1 MGTLKAGSSPGDGQ
15 AEAKQNGNMLRVAI
29 SFGPQH
35 GLVIAHQVQEAIPT
49 AKMNGYRGNEMVRAK

>member
-1 MGTLKAGSSPGDGQ
+1 LKAGSSPGDGQ

-35 GLVIAHQVQEAIPT
+35 GPVIAHQVQEAIPT
-49 AKMNGYRGNEMVRAK
+49 AKMNGYQVLLLSRCGV